1 MQKKV
6 FFCNFKLLPLFVN
19 FKLYSNFSKK
29 SLFNTVL
36 FLYIEFGSLT
46 TSQLMEKIK
55 GLQNLAYQLGLDEGM
70 HCTTLSKCKNH
81 LIITTVFTPLFNKVH
96 LPFPHTTSFT
106 MEVKFTV
113 KKFLHHIF

>member
-36 FLYIEFGSLT
+36 FVYTEFGSLT

-70 HCTTLSKCKNH
+70 HCTTLSKCKTFG
-81 LIITTVFTPLFNKVH
+81 LDIK
-96 LPFPHTTSFT
+96 TTS
-106 MEVKFTV
+106 
-113 KKFLHHIF
+113 LLQLSSHHCLIRYIYHSHTQLQFYYGSKIYS